1 MAVPLWA
8 LGVGM
13 DLDLID
19 GGPPES
25 DRSPLGVGRGGLLG
39 RPSDLALVSGDIGSD
54 ALPDMPNELSDGSGQ

>member
-1 MAVPLWA
+1 MAVPLRVF
-8 LGVGM
+8 GVGV

-39 RPSDLALVSGDIGSD
+39 RPSDLAFVRRDIGSD